1 MARSRIPK
9 SEWWLVL
16 ALCFSAGCQ
25 TSSSSTPGPAIDPSQ
40 FDHLWKAYTRCMT
53 SRDLDTARRQAD
65 LLHQAVLHESD
76 RTTFLP
82 STLDRYVEKPPTRL
96 AADPRELATA
106 CRSHVTKI
114 EHAQVQP

>member
-1 MARSRIPK
+1 MVKP
-9 SEWWLVL
+9 EWCLLLVFCL
-16 ALCFSAGCQ
+16 SAGCQ
-25 TSSSSTPGPAIDPSQ
+25 SLSPSNQVSVVDPPQ

-53 SRDLDTARRQAD
+53 SPDLDTARRQAD
-65 LLHQAVLHESD
+65 LLHQAILHESD

-106 CRSHVTKI
+106 CRSHVAKI
-114 EHAQVQP
+114 EHAREQP

>member
-16 ALCFSAGCQ
+16 ALCVAAGCH
-25 TSSSSTPGPAIDPSQ
+25 TSSPSTQGTAVEPPQ

-65 LLHQAVLHESD
+65 FLHQAVLHESD

-82 STLDRYVEKPPTRL
+82 SPLDRYVEKPPTRL

-106 CRSHVTKI
+106 CRSHVSKI
-114 EHAQVQP
+114 EHAQAQQ